1 MSSRREE
8 EKLMFSRNADRS
20 STDAQRA
27 TPSPQMSNVRELSA
41 APAPPPAPT
50 APTDTTVVA
59 RGDRLDG
66 TLKVNQTLRI
76 AGTLEGKVEATTVYL
91 EEGSTVKADI
101 TADEVVIAGE
111 YQGKLICRQRLEM
124 RATGQVTGTIETL
137 RLMLH
142 EGASIDGELH
152 MVKPAAPEP
161 ASRGGSTVRGG
172 LAEVP
177 IRATSGPGDTPGAP
191 VAEAAAGTSSGSQPS
206 GNQGSADQQPAAAG
220 SGRTSGSSR

>member
-1 MSSRREE
+1 
-8 EKLMFSRNADRS
+8 MFSRDRS

-27 TPSPQMSNVRELSA
+27 TGATPQMSNVRELSA
-41 APAPPPAPT
+41 APAPPPPAPT
-50 APTDTTVVA
+50 IPTDTTVVA
-59 RGDRLDG
+59 RGDRLEG

-76 AGTLEGKVEATTVYL
+76 AGTMEGKVEATTVYL

-111 YQGKLICRQRLEM
+111 YTGKLVCRQRLEM
-124 RATGQVTGTIETL
+124 RATGQVSGTIETL

-152 MVKPAAPEP
+152 MVKPAKPEP
-161 ASRGGSTVRGG
+161 AARSGSTVRGG

-177 IRATSGPGDTPGAP
+177 IRPTSGPGDTGAP
-191 VAEAAAGTSSGSQPS
+191 AAEPAAAAATGTQSSGNS
-206 GNQGSADQQPAAAG
+206 NAQPATAG
-220 SGRTSGSSR
+220 SGRSSESSR

>member
-1 MSSRREE
+1 
-8 EKLMFSRNADRS
+8 MFSRNADRS
-20 STDAQRA
+20 STDAQRTA
-27 TPSPQMSNVRELSA
+27 TTPQMSNVRELSA

-50 APTDTTVVA
+50 VPQDVTVVA
-59 RGDRLDG
+59 RGDRLEG

-101 TADEVVIAGE
+101 TADEVVIGGE
-111 YQGKLICRQRLEM
+111 YTGKLICRQRLEM
-124 RATGQVTGTIETL
+124 RATGQVMGTIETL

-152 MVKPAAPEP
+152 MVKPAKPEP
-161 ASRGGSTVRGG
+161 AARGGSTVRGG

-177 IRATSGPGDTPGAP
+177 IRPTTGSGDASGAP
-191 VAEAAAGTSSGSQPS
+191 AAEPAAAAASGNQSSSGSQSSS
-206 GNQGSADQQPAAAG
+206 GNQSSANAQPAAAG
-220 SGRTSGSSR
+220 SGRSSESSR

>member
-1 MSSRREE
+1 
-8 EKLMFSRNADRS
+8 MFSRNADRS

-27 TPSPQMSNVRELSA
+27 ATTPQQMSNVRELSA
-41 APAPPPAPT
+41 APPPAPVPT
-50 APTDTTVVA
+50 APADTTVVA

-76 AGTLEGKVEATTVYL
+76 AGTLEGKVEATTVYI

-101 TADEVVIAGE
+101 TADEVVIGGE

-152 MVKPAAPEP
+152 MVKATPPEP
-161 ASRGGSTVRGG
+161 ATRSGSTVRGG

-177 IRATSGPGDTPGAP
+177 IRPTSGPGDAQVPPA
-191 VAEAAAGTSSGSQPS
+191 AEPSAAAAGGSQSSGSQGS
-206 GNQGSADQQPAAAG
+206 GDAQPATAG
-220 SGRTSGSSR
+220 SGRSSGSSR